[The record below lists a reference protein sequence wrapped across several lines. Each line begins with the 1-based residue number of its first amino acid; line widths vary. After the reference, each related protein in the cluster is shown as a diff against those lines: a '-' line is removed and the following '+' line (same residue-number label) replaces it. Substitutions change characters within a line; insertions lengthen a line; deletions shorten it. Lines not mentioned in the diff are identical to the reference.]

1 MGHTTIPPNLIALL
15 SSPQT
20 PTSYATDAL
29 EEWIL
34 HRRTKGDDLFD
45 TSVGLV
51 ELEDRTPPHLTYAFD
66 RARYL
71 TNVPHISDLSPPTG
85 PFPLSRSAST
95 STILAHLLSSP
106 LPTIQHSRQ
115 VILEYALARETRLRE
130 KKPGRA
136 GKGTLGREAFE
147 DIAKRMG
154 EIEDGLRQHSPD
166 SPRRGSL
173 PLRDAYPSPQSSQD
187 LPELNESQQTGLTLI
202 LSLRMSLS
210 YFTLQELAD
219 QLLLLALGDAERMLV
234 QHIRR
239 RVPGEGRWGV
249 GKELEFVE
257 SLTLGRRP
265 ALRPAFR
272 SAKARTLL
280 PPKALY
286 PVPLPAPSKSQC
298 IKHIQALVREF
309 ETNGAEAAAASLQ
322 SHAPAGPPL
331 GSPGFMVKRAMGSPT
346 PAFSREGTP
355 VTPLTMPPVQSPRT
369 PARRA
374 EADPNI
380 ISNFVHEIISEYITR
395 EKRDY
400 MLKSKWSKNGR
411 AQLSKDLGEIES
423 ALCLAGKNSA
433 SALAPTLIPTFL
445 ILRRTF
451 FLPPSPLPQSI
462 TEPYLDILP
471 APPDA
476 DDIAFREPTVSS
488 TTAALYVNP
497 RLDEE
502 RAYEVMEE
510 LVEFE
515 KEKVEGAG
523 GSEESMVRWALEQLE
538 AVQKRFPDG
547 SYAATFAIVKQSLIN
562 PSPPASATSIAFAPS
577 PTPSVHRRTRSHA
590 FPDAHHSTNTGSP
603 VAVGVLKA
611 QHSRSLSMPSRK
623 GTYDEESDDEAAP
636 SAQRAQVPTP
646 ETQPADSSPP
656 RARSVVTKL
665 PQLPP
670 LVITPL
676 QMDAR
681 RVSGVSTVPTSAGTS
696 GGGWWD
702 VISAVGKE
710 DGSGSP
716 APWEEEG
723 EGSDR
728 RSTGMT
734 KSSSEHLSIG
744 SGSGFAS
751 ASGRDSFGLGQRT
764 STEVPLPPGA
774 EAASLPGVPGVPDVA
789 RPMMTLDLNSPESSP
804 PKSVSP
810 PTHLD
815 RGSYEP
821 DEAPYNKPHA
831 VTLPPRVNHT
841 GHPSYD
847 DGRERLPPPPPLRFD
862 QPRGTTLGSNSNSN
876 GSSPS
881 FSSETPTPTGMHVP
895 RLSPAPFYPTA
906 GGTSPVLTPTTATAA
921 GPSPPTFSG
930 PSIAFAHSPEL
941 PKSTPSPPTPSTT
954 PPVKA
959 SKLGTFGRTM
969 SLARSK
975 SKKEK
980 AEKEKERERERA
992 GVMNDPKRWNRSAVQ
1007 NIMGPPAR

>member
-1 MGHTTIPPNLIALL
+1 MGYTTIPPNLIALL
-15 SSPQT
+15 ASPQT

-34 HRRTKGDDLFD
+34 HRRAKGDTLFE

-106 LPTIQHSRQ
+106 PPTIQHSRE
-115 VILEYALARETRLRE
+115 VILEYTLARETKLRE
-130 KKPGRA
+130 KKSGRA

-154 EIEDGLRQHSPD
+154 EIEDGLRQNSSD
-166 SPRRGSL
+166 SPRRGSV
-173 PLRDAYPSPQSSQD
+173 PLRDAYPSPQSSQGI
-187 LPELNESQQTGLTLI
+187 PELSENQQIGLTLI

-219 QLLLLALGDAERMLV
+219 QLLKLALGDAERMLV

-257 SLTLGRRP
+257 GLTLIRRP

-280 PPKALY
+280 PPKAIY
-286 PVPLPAPSKSQC
+286 PVSLPAPSKSQC
-298 IKHIQALVREF
+298 IKHIQALVKEVD
-309 ETNGAEAAAASLQ
+309 TSGPDAAAASLQ
-322 SHAPAGPPL
+322 SHAPAGVAI
-331 GSPGFMVKRAMGSPT
+331 GSPGFAVKRAMGSPA

-355 VTPLTMPPVQSPRT
+355 VTSLALPPVQFPT
-369 PARRA
+369 ARRT
-374 EADPNI
+374 ESDPNI
-380 ISNFVHEIISEYITR
+380 ISNYVHELISEFIAR
-395 EKRDY
+395 EKRDH
-400 MLKSKWSKNGR
+400 MLKSKWSKTGR
-411 AQLSKDLGEIES
+411 AQLSKDLGDIES
-423 ALCLAGKNSA
+423 ALCLASKNAA
-433 SALAPTLIPTFL
+433 SPLAPTLIPTFL

-476 DDIAFREPTVSS
+476 DDVAFREPTVSS

-497 RLDEE
+497 RLDDE

-523 GSEESMVRWALEQLE
+523 GSEESMVGWAMEQLE

-547 SYAATFAIVKQSLIN
+547 SYAATFARVKQSLVKP
-562 PSPPASATSIAFAPS
+562 PSPVSSTSIAFAPS
-577 PTPSVHRRTRSHA
+577 PTSSVHRRTRSHA
-590 FPDAHHSTNTGSP
+590 FPDAQYSANTGSP

-611 QHSRSLSMPSRK
+611 QHTRSWSMPSRK
-623 GTYDEESDDEAAP
+623 GTYDEENEEEANVSYQQA
-636 SAQRAQVPTP
+636 AQVPTP
-646 ETQPADSSPP
+646 ETQSAESSPP
-656 RARSVVTKL
+656 RVGSIVTEL

-681 RVSGVSTVPTSAGTS
+681 RASGVSTVPTSAGGST

-710 DGSGSP
+710 DRSGSP
-716 APWEEEG
+716 APWEQ
-723 EGSDR
+723 GSDK

-734 KSSSEHLSIG
+734 HSSSGYLSI
-744 SGSGFAS
+744 SGSVGAP
-751 ASGRDSFGLGQRT
+751 GLRESSSHGSLALGNRT
-764 STEVPLPPGA
+764 SIEAPLPPGA
-774 EAASLPGVPGVPDVA
+774 EAARLSGAPAVPDFT
-789 RPMMTLDLNSPESSP
+789 RPMMSLDLNSPESSP
-804 PKSVSP
+804 KSISP
-810 PTHLD
+810 PSKTEKGLYASQNED
-815 RGSYEP
+815 VRASPGI
-821 DEAPYNKPHA
+821 PHA
-831 VTLPPRVNHT
+831 LSSPPRV

-847 DGRERLPPPPPLRFD
+847 QDRERLPPPPPLRFD
-862 QPRGTTLGSNSNSN
+862 QPRGTTLGSSSNL
-876 GSSPS
+876 SSPS
-881 FSSETPTPTGMHVP
+881 MSSATPTPTGMQAP
-895 RLSPAPFYPTA
+895 RLSPAPFYPTSR
-906 GGTSPVLTPTTATAA
+906 GTSPGLTPTTAS
-921 GPSPPTFSG
+921 GPSPPAPSG
-930 PSIAFAHSPEL
+930 SSIAFAHPPDV
-941 PKSTPSPPTPSTT
+941 PKSSPSPPTPSTT

-980 AEKEKERERERA
+980 AEKEKEKEKER
-992 GVMNDPKRWNRSAVQ
+992 VMNDPKRWNRSAVQ